1 MSTTE
6 QQETNNTISEVITH
20 GKRLIMVSVATLIL
34 FISLILY
41 QKLVTKPLVES
52 YMGISSQVMNV
63 RLELTS
69 SHLWLEEAISGD
81 NLINEDSQIWLGFDK
96 AGQATKDILK
106 KDSIHEKGLIQ
117 GGVKLSDQL
126 NSLTL
131 KIVKLKSSATLRYK
145 NKLLSRSG
153 SLSDIQFDLEFNEI
167 NQTIKAINSLLK
179 ALIENTLKKADYI
192 LNILLLSI
200 VALFGWNIKIIYS
213 YSRKSVKTQSILA
226 EERQYL
232 DFHIKALNQHA
243 IVSITDVKG
252 AITYANGKF
261 EKISQYT
268 QNELT
273 GQNHRIVK
281 SDFHPDSFF
290 TEMWR
295 TIASGNVWHGEIQN
309 KAKDGSLYWVSST
322 IVPQLNDQG
331 KPEQY
336 IAIRT
341 DISHIKELEKQQLE
355 VNNLLLAEQQITKQ
369 GAKRLDTII
378 ETAMDAAIQIDA
390 DGRVVG
396 WNAQAEKIFGWRKEE
411 VIACEIHRLII
422 PDKYKEQH
430 LFQEIKR
437 CLLAGN
443 SRFFNTPVKITALN
457 SKGDEFPIE
466 ISVSLV
472 DYNNEYQFSVF
483 IRDLTQQKAY
493 EKSILDSQAE
503 ANRANKAK
511 SEFLSSMSHELRTPL
526 NAILGFGQLLE
537 SDTERPLSEDQKE
550 SLSYILSSG
559 RHLLSLVNDVLE
571 LSAIEAGKIEIA
583 SGPIHLVE
591 LLDDIQTL
599 MTPIASKAN
608 IQLNI
613 ESKEELIVYAD
624 YTKFKQV
631 LINLINNAI
640 KYNKQNGGVA
650 INWAKTENNSIRLN
664 IVDTGIGIPADKQA
678 KVFGAF
684 NRLGQETSN
693 IEGTGIGLVVTK
705 SIIELMGGSIGFD
718 STEGQGSTFWIEL
731 PLAEISSIEEAKSP
745 AVVEK
750 LEILEAPNI
759 NSKHILYV
767 EDNPA
772 NRCLMESVFDKL
784 PHSLDMAETGEL
796 GLDKALKYDFD
807 LILMDIHLPGID
819 GKEVTQQLRETERY
833 RSKPIVAVTAAAM
846 SHDIQSAEGLFDE
859 YITKPLDIIELIDI
873 LNKYLP

>member
-52 YMGISSQVMNV
+52 YVGISSQVLNIQ
-63 RLELTS
+63 LELTT
-69 SHLWLEEAISGD
+69 SHLWLEEAIAGD

-131 KIVKLKSSATLRYK
+131 KIAKLKSSATLRYK

-179 ALIENTLKKADYI
+179 TLIENTLKKADYI

-268 QNELT
+268 QNELI

-613 ESKEELIVYAD
+613 ESKEALIVYAD

-873 LNKYLP
+873 LNKYLS

>member
-6 QQETNNTISEVITH
+6 QQKTNNTISEVITH
-20 GKRLIMVSVATLIL
+20 GKRLIMVSIATLIL
-34 FISLILY
+34 FLSLILY
-41 QKLVTKPLVES
+41 QKLVTKPLVEI
-52 YMGISSQVMNV
+52 YMGISSQIMNI

-81 NLINEDSQIWLGFDK
+81 DLINENSQIWLGFDK
-96 AGQATKDILK
+96 AEQATKDILK

-117 GGVKLSDQL
+117 GGVQLSDQL
-126 NSLTL
+126 NSLIL
-131 KIVKLKSSATLRYK
+131 KIAKLKSSATLRYK

-179 ALIENTLKKADYI
+179 KRIENTLKKADYI

-252 AITYANGKF
+252 VITYANEKF
-261 EKISQYT
+261 EEISQYT
-268 QNELT
+268 QNELI
-273 GQNHRIVK
+273 GKNHRIVK
-281 SDFHPDSFF
+281 SNFHPDSFF

-322 IVPQLNDQG
+322 IVPQLNEQG

-336 IAIRT
+336 LAIRT

-355 VNNLLLAEQQITKQ
+355 VNNLLSAEQQITKQ

-390 DGRVVG
+390 GGRVIG
-396 WNAQAEKIFGWRKEE
+396 WNAQAEKIFGWRKDETIGYE
-411 VIACEIHRLII
+411 MHSLII
-422 PDKYKEQH
+422 PEKYREQY
-430 LFQEIKR
+430 LQEIKR
-437 CLLAGN
+437 CLVAGD
-443 SRFFNTPVKITALN
+443 SILFNTPIEITALN

-466 ISVSLV
+466 ISVSIV

-483 IRDLTQQKAY
+483 IRDLTQQKGY
-493 EKSILDSQAE
+493 EKSILASQAE

-537 SDTERPLSEDQKE
+537 SNTEQPLSEDQKE
-550 SLSYILSSG
+550 NLSYILSSG
-559 RHLLSLVNDVLE
+559 RHLLNLVNDVLK
-571 LSAIEAGKIEIA
+571 LSAIEAGEIEIS
-583 SGPIHLVE
+583 SGPVHLVE
-591 LLDDIQTL
+591 LVSDIQLL
-599 MTPIASKAN
+599 MTPIASNSN

-613 ESKEELIVYAD
+613 ESKEEVIVYAD

-640 KYNKQNGGVA
+640 KYNKQNGSVT
-650 INWAKTENNSIRLN
+650 ISWAKTENNTIKLN
-664 IVDTGIGIPADKQA
+664 VIDTGIGIPADKQA

-705 SIIELMGGSIGFD
+705 SIVELMCGTIGFD
-718 STEGQGSTFWIEL
+718 STEGQGSSFWIEL
-731 PLAEISSIEEAKSP
+731 PLAEISSIEEVKSP
-745 AVVEK
+745 TVVEK
-750 LEILEAPNI
+750 GAILEVPNI

-767 EDNPA
+767 EDNLA
-772 NRCLMESVFDKL
+772 NRRLMESVFDGL

-796 GLDKALKYDFD
+796 GLNTALKYDFD

-819 GKEVTQQLRETERY
+819 GKEVAQQLRETERY
-833 RSKPIVAVTAAAM
+833 RSRPIIAVTAAAM
-846 SHDIQSAEGLFDE
+846 QHDMQMAEGLFDE
-859 YITKPLDIIELIDI
+859 YITKPLDIAELINV
-873 LNKYLP
+873 LNKYLS

>member
-131 KIVKLKSSATLRYK
+131 KIAKLKSSATLRYK

-179 ALIENTLKKADYI
+179 TLIENTLKKADYI

-443 SRFFNTPVKITALN
+443 SRLFNTPVKITALN

-613 ESKEELIVYAD
+613 ESKEALIVYAD

-640 KYNKQNGGVA
+640 KYNKQNGCVA

-873 LNKYLP
+873 LNKYLS

>member
-52 YMGISSQVMNV
+52 YMGISSQVMNI

-117 GGVKLSDQL
+117 GGVKLSDKL
-126 NSLTL
+126 NSLIL
-131 KIVKLKSSATLRYK
+131 KIAKLKLAATLRYK
-145 NKLLSRSG
+145 SKVLSRSG

-179 ALIENTLKKADYI
+179 TLIESTLKKADYI

-268 QNELT
+268 QNELI

-443 SRFFNTPVKITALN
+443 SRLFNTPVKITALN

-537 SDTERPLSEDQKE
+537 SDTEKPLSEDQKE

-613 ESKEELIVYAD
+613 ESKEALIVYAD

-873 LNKYLP
+873 LNKYLS